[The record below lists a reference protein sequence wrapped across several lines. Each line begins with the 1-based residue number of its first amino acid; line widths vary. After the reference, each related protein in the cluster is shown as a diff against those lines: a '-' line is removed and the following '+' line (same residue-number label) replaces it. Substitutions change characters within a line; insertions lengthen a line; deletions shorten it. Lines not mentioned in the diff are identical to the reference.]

1 MKTDLS
7 TYTTGDYS
15 PGRGKLVVVCW
26 YLVNTLFFKNSL
38 SVSSGLKRIL
48 LRLFGARIGKC
59 VIIKP
64 NVNIKYPWR
73 LSIGNHSWIGEGVWI
88 DNLAEVSIGSHVCLS
103 QGAMLLT
110 GNHNYKKETFNLI
123 TKPITLED
131 GVWIGAQSVV
141 CPGVHCKSHS
151 ILSVGSVANSDLKEY
166 SIYQG
171 NPAEFKRKRTTSS

>member
-15 PGRGKLVVVCW
+15 PGRGKLVVACW

-38 SVSSGLKRIL
+38 SVFSGLKRFL
-48 LRLFGARIGKC
+48 LRLFGASVGEG

-64 NVNIKYPWR
+64 KVNIKYPWR
-73 LSIGNHSWIGEGVWI
+73 LEVGDHSWIGEGVWI
-88 DNLAEVSIGSHVCLS
+88 DNLAEVKIGKHVCLS

-123 TKPITLED
+123 TEPIKLED

-141 CPGVHCKSHS
+141 CPGVQCKSHC
-151 ILSVGSVANSDLKEY
+151 ILSVGSVANKDMEEY

-171 NPAEFKRKRTTSS
+171 NPAEFKRKRNPQ

>member
-7 TYTTGDYS
+7 SYTTGDYT
-15 PGRGKLVVVCW
+15 PGKSTLIQILW
-26 YLVNTLFFKNSL
+26 YFTNMLLFKSSWFIL
-38 SVSSGLKRIL
+38 SGPKVAL
-48 LRLFGARIGKC
+48 LRLFGASVGQG
-59 VIIKP
+59 VVIKP

-73 LSIGNHSWIGEGVWI
+73 LKVGDHTWIGENAWI
-88 DNLAEVSIGSHVCLS
+88 DNLADVTIGSHVCLS

-110 GNHNYKKETFNLI
+110 GNHNFKKESFDLI

-131 GVWIGAQSVV
+131 GVWIGAKTVV

-151 ILSVGSVANSDLKEY
+151 VLAVGSVAIGDLDEY

-171 NPAEFKRKRTTSS
+171 NPAAIKKKREIV